1 MKIDRSQVYT
11 HLRVSTADTLHIPS
25 GGTFQSAECFGE
37 SDPCTADTHLH
48 PSPTEPRCWE
58 STWRKQQSVLS
69 GSYAHNLNI
78 ESLLHCRTSNP
89 ALCITPQ
96 TGALNEADL
105 ASARSVMFNI
115 KKNWVY
121 TENTDMMDQELPE
134 VCQLI
139 LLVNPLKHFQYISCI
154 SVLTFMIY
162 NTLPE
167 LLKSAEQ

>member
-1 MKIDRSQVYT
+1 M
-11 HLRVSTADTLHIPS
+11 
-25 GGTFQSAECFGE
+25 
-37 SDPCTADTHLH
+37 
-48 PSPTEPRCWE
+48 
-58 STWRKQQSVLS
+58 LS

-115 KKNWVY
+115 KKKLYYTILVY

>member
-115 KKNWVY
+115 KKKLSLYWKY
-121 TENTDMMDQELPE
+121 WYDGSGITWG
-134 VCQLI
+134 CQLI